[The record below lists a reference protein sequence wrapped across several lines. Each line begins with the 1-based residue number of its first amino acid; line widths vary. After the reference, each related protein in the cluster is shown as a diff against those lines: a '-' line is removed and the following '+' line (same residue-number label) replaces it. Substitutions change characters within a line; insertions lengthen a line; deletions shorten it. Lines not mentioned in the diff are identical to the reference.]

1 MSRSFSWPNLAAA
14 FAAVGLLAVGLSWGL
29 QPATPGAGG
38 LSVGVP
44 APPLV
49 GKTLAGPTFD
59 LASLRDKRAALV
71 VFWASW

>member
-1 MSRSFSWPNLAAA
+1 MSQTSSWGGIALTVAGI
-14 FAAVGLLAVGLSWGL
+14 GLLAAGLTWGL
-29 QPATPGAGG
+29 QPATPGGA
-38 LSVGVP
+38 LAVGAT

-59 LASLRDKRAALV
+59 LAALRDKRAALV